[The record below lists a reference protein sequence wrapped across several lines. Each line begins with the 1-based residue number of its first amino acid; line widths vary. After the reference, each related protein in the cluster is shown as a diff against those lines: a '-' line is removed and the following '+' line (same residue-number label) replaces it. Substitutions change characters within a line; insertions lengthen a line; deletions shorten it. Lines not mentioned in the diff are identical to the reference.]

1 MHVMK
6 FKCHTITIGFSIN
19 VSPSYV
25 FCHESALHVAMAWEL
40 IKCFNQVS
48 ILWSLETIRCFM
60 DVIKISM
67 CYHFMQWPVI
77 CSFNGMVL
85 IMQHSVCQHQSLDQ
99 SIAFFSKLT
108 VHSKIK

>member
-6 FKCHTITIGFSIN
+6 FNCHTITIDHLD

-60 DVIKISM
+60 DVIKILM
-67 CYHFMQWPVI
+67 RYHFMQWPVMFI
-77 CSFNGMVL
+77 QWNGV
-85 IMQHSVCQHQSLDQ
+85 DY
-99 SIAFFSKLT
+99 AA
-108 VHSKIK
+108 